1 MRVTLPVYIAS
12 TSLAAILALA
22 AQGLDRPVNAQDV
35 PTADTDTLPG
45 VEIVTETPAENA
57 AETTTETAAEAAA
70 EPPTSGAERP
80 AVTAA
85 GDDDAVAPDPAT
97 ADLEAETPPMASV
110 LALTVAD
117 SLLEEPYRVGEERRT
132 VEVASGDTI
141 LALMLGSGAASRD
154 AHALIDALETVYN
167 PRDLQIGQE
176 ITLVFNHHGYSSSLE
191 GLELMP
197 SVETIAMVR
206 RNADGDFEAS
216 EVANDLDTRRVAAAG
231 TITNNLAADTG
242 AAGVPYGVLVPL
254 IRAYSYTVDFQRDIQ
269 PGDSFE
275 ILFERDFFADGTQAR
290 NGDVLYA
297 RLRLGDRDLPVYQF
311 ETDDGMVDYYDRD
324 GLSVRRALLRT
335 PIDGARL
342 SSGFGMRR
350 HPILGYT
357 RMHRGVDF
365 AAPTGTPILA
375 AGDGVVDLIGPNRG
389 YGNYIRLRHN
399 SRMATA
405 YAHMSRFARGL
416 SRGTRVRQGDVIGFV
431 GSTGLSTGPHL
442 HYEVLIGGSQVNP
455 LSVDLPTGREL
466 AGTEL
471 ARFRGVIDAL
481 DAAFAESLRERDQLA
496 ETPEP

>member
-1 MRVTLPVYIAS
+1 MRVTLPVYIVS
-12 TSLAAILALA
+12 TSLAAALALA
-22 AQGLDRPVNAQDV
+22 AQGLGRPVSAQDV
-35 PTADTDTLPG
+35 PVADADTA
-45 VEIVTETPAENA
+45 PA
-57 AETTTETAAEAAA
+57 AAEAGGD
-70 EPPTSGAERP
+70 SGDAG
-80 AVTAA
+80 AIA
-85 GDDDAVAPDPAT
+85 GDHEDGDTAPSPAT
-97 ADLEAETPPMASV
+97 ADLEAEMPPMASV

-117 SLLEEPYRVGEERRT
+117 SLLEEAFRVGEDRLT

-141 LALMLGSGAASRD
+141 LALMLENGAASRD
-154 AHALIDALETVYN
+154 AHAVIDALETVYD

-176 ITLVFNHHGYSSSLE
+176 ITLVFDHHGYGSSLD

-197 SVETIAMVR
+197 TVETIATVR
-206 RNADGDFEAS
+206 RGTDGGFEAS
-216 EVANDLDTRRVAAAG
+216 EIANDLDTRRVAAAG

-269 PGDSFE
+269 PSDGFE
-275 ILFERDFFADGTQAR
+275 ILFERDFFTDGTQAR

-297 RLRLGDRDLPVYQF
+297 SLRLGSRDLPVYRF

-357 RMHRGVDF
+357 RMHRGTDF

-375 AGDGVVDLIGPNRG
+375 AGDGVIDIIGPNRG
-389 YGNYIRLRHN
+389 YGNYIRIRHN
-399 SRMATA
+399 NRMATA

-416 SRGTRVRQGDVIGFV
+416 SRG
-431 GSTGLSTGPHL
+431 SHL
-442 HYEVLIGGSQVNP
+442 HYEVLIGGTQVNP
-455 LSVDLPTGREL
+455 MSIDLPTGREL
-466 AGTEL
+466 DGAEL
-471 ARFRGVIDAL
+471 ARFRGVVDGL